1 MSKSVHCSITK
12 LCHYPT
18 PTSPPACVHLHYY
31 TPVESQQCPSTRG
44 PPTREWVLTDI
55 ADSTQ
60 LGTRERVRAKV
71 GKIQATRT
79 VAATGDGRREESD
92 RRVREAERRAREAEG
107 RAREAES
114 QVQAME
120 GRATEAEGRV
130 GEAEREKD
138 DIKREKDVAE
148 RQAREAEGQARE
160 AEGQARETEDRA
172 RKAEDRARE
181 VEGRAREAEGQAR
194 EAEDRARETEGR
206 AREAEGRAREA
217 QREKEAV
224 ENRQRGM
231 EQRLVESEQRLVES
245 EGKLRRLE
253 TQWVVERREIQLT
266 DQELGRGAWATV
278 SVAMFRGARVAAK
291 CIHNQIVSQ
300 RNIQLFKRE
309 MDMAAR
315 IRHPNLLLFIGA
327 TLEGEMVILTELM
340 PTSLRRELERE
351 YQLSPRLTIS
361 IGLDVA
367 RALNYLHLMRPH
379 PLIHRDISSANILLE
394 RLINGHWRAKVSDYG
409 TVNLQENLATVGPG
423 SPCYAAPEANDP
435 TQQSPKMDIFSFGA
449 LLMEM
454 LSGELTANRCVHA

>member
-1 MSKSVHCSITK
+1 MKGTACENVMPKSIHYSLTK
-12 LCHYPT
+12 LCHYPQSQ
-18 PTSPPACVHLHYY
+18 TSPPACVHLHYY
-31 TPVESQQCPSTRG
+31 TPVESQQCLSTGG
-44 PPTREWVLTDI
+44 PHTRKWVLTDI

-71 GKIQATRT
+71 GKIQATCT
-79 VAATGDGRREESD
+79 VVATGDGRREESE
-92 RRVREAERRAREAEG
+92 RRVREAERRAREAERRAREAERENADIKSEKEIAERQVMEADSRAVETEGRARDAEG

-114 QVQAME
+114 
-120 GRATEAEGRV
+120 R
-130 GEAEREKD
+130 
-138 DIKREKDVAE
+138 
-148 RQAREAEGQARE
+148 
-160 AEGQARETEDRA
+160 
-172 RKAEDRARE
+172 
-181 VEGRAREAEGQAR
+181 AR
-194 EAEDRARETEGR
+194 EAEDRARE
-206 AREAEGRAREA
+206 AERG
-217 QREKEAV
+217 KEAA

-231 EQRLVESEQRLVES
+231 ERRLVES

-291 CIHNQIVSQ
+291 SIHNQIVSQ

-351 YQLSPRLTIS
+351 CQLSPTLTIS

-367 RALNYLHLMRPH
+367 RALNYLHQKRPH

-423 SPCYAAPEANDP
+423 SPCYAAPEASDP
-435 TQQSPKMDIFSFGA
+435 TQQSPKMDIFSSGA

-454 LSGELTANRCVHA
+454 LTGELTANRCVHA

>member
-1 MSKSVHCSITK
+1 MS
-12 LCHYPT
+12 LQPQA
-18 PTSPPACVHLHYY
+18 SPPACVHLHYY
-31 TPVESQQCPSTRG
+31 TPVECPSTG
-44 PPTREWVLTDI
+44 GSPTREWVLTDI

-60 LGTRERVRAKV
+60 LGTMERVRAKV
-71 GKIQATRT
+71 RKIQATRT

-92 RRVREAERRAREAEG
+92 RRVREAERRAREAE
-107 RAREAES
+107 RENTDMKREKEIAEHQAREAER
-114 QVQAME
+114 QVRAME
-120 GRATEAEGRV
+120 DRAREAEGRV
-130 GEAEREKD
+130 GDAEREK
-138 DIKREKDVAE
+138 
-148 RQAREAEGQARE
+148 
-160 AEGQARETEDRA
+160 EDR
-172 RKAEDRARE
+172 
-181 VEGRAREAEGQAR
+181 AR
-194 EAEDRARETEGR
+194 EAEDRAREAEDR
-206 AREAEGRAREA
+206 AREAERG
-217 QREKEAV
+217 KEAA
-224 ENRQRGM
+224 ENSQRGA
-231 EQRLVESEQRLVES
+231 EQRLVES

-253 TQWVVERREIQLT
+253 TRWVVERREIQLT

-278 SVAMFRGARVAAK
+278 SVAIFRGARVAAK
-291 CIHNQIVSQ
+291 CVHNQIVSPH
-300 RNIQLFKRE
+300 NIQLFKRE

-340 PTSLRRELERE
+340 PTSLRRELQRE
-351 YQLSPRLTIS
+351 YQLSLRPTIS

-394 RLINGHWRAKVSDYG
+394 PLPNGRWRAKVSDYG

-449 LLMEM
+449 LLIEM

>member
-1 MSKSVHCSITK
+1 MS
-12 LCHYPT
+12 LQPQA
-18 PTSPPACVHLHYY
+18 SPPACVHLHYY
-31 TPVESQQCPSTRG
+31 TPVECPSTGG
-44 PPTREWVLTDI
+44 PHTREWVLTDI

-71 GKIQATRT
+71 RKIQATRT
-79 VAATGDGRREESD
+79 VAATGDGRREESEG
-92 RRVREAERRAREAEG
+92 RVREAERRAREAESDIRREKEIAERQAREAERQVRAMED
-107 RAREAES
+107 RAREAE
-114 QVQAME
+114 
-120 GRATEAEGRV
+120 RRV
-130 GEAEREKD
+130 GDAEREKED
-138 DIKREKDVAE
+138 FKRGKDIAEHRAREAE
-148 RQAREAEGQARE
+148 DQAREAEGQARE
-160 AEGQARETEDRA
+160 AEGQARE
-172 RKAEDRARE
+172 AED
-181 VEGRAREAEGQAR
+181 QAR
-194 EAEDRARETEGR
+194 EAEDR

-217 QREKEAV
+217 EDQAREAERGKEAA

-231 EQRLVESEQRLVES
+231 EQRLVES

-291 CIHNQIVSQ
+291 SIHNQIVSQ

-351 YQLSPRLTIS
+351 CQLSPTLTIS

-367 RALNYLHLMRPH
+367 RALNYLHQKRPH

-454 LSGELTANRCVHA
+454 LSGE

>member
-1 MSKSVHCSITK
+1 MSKSVHCSITE

-31 TPVESQQCPSTRG
+31 TPVESQQCPSTGG
-44 PPTREWVLTDI
+44 PPTREWVLTNI

-60 LGTRERVRAKV
+60 LGTREMVIAKV

-79 VAATGDGRREESD
+79 VAATGDGRREESDRKVREESD

-114 QVQAME
+114 RVQAME

-148 RQAREAEGQARE
+148 RQAREAEGQAR
-160 AEGQARETEDRA
+160 
-172 RKAEDRARE
+172 K
-181 VEGRAREAEGQAR
+181 AEGQAR
-194 EAEDRARETEGR
+194 EAEDR

-278 SVAMFRGARVAAK
+278 SVAMFRGAHVAAK
-291 CIHNQIVSQ
+291 TIHNQIVSQ

-309 MDMAAR
+309 MDMAAK

-379 PLIHRDISSANILLE
+379 TLIHRDISSANILLE
-394 RLINGHWRAKVSDYG
+394 RL
-409 TVNLQENLATVGPG
+409 T
-423 SPCYAAPEANDP
+423 
-435 TQQSPKMDIFSFGA
+435 
-449 LLMEM
+449 
-454 LSGELTANRCVHA
+454 GELTANRCVHA

>member
-1 MSKSVHCSITK
+1 MS
-12 LCHYPT
+12 LQPQA
-18 PTSPPACVHLHYY
+18 SPPACVHLHYY
-31 TPVESQQCPSTRG
+31 TPVESQQCPSTGG

-71 GKIQATRT
+71 RKIQVTRT
-79 VAATGDGRREESD
+79 VAATGDVRREESEG
-92 RRVREAERRAREAEG
+92 RVREAERRAREAE
-107 RAREAES
+107 S
-114 QVQAME
+114 
-120 GRATEAEGRV
+120 
-130 GEAEREKD
+130 
-138 DIKREKDVAE
+138 DIKREKEIAE
-148 RQAREAEGQARE
+148 HQ
-160 AEGQARETEDRA
+160 
-172 RKAEDRARE
+172 
-181 VEGRAREAEGQAR
+181 AREAEGQAR
-194 EAEDRARETEGR
+194 EAEDRAREAEDR
-206 AREAEGRAREA
+206 AREAEDRAREA
-217 QREKEAV
+217 ERQVRAMEDRAREAERRVGDAEREKEDIKRGKDIAEHQAREAEERAMEAERGKEAA
-224 ENRQRGM
+224 ENRQRGA
-231 EQRLVESEQRLVES
+231 EQRLVES

-253 TQWVVERREIQLT
+253 TRWVAERREIQLT

-291 CIHNQIVSQ
+291 CVHNQIVSP

-340 PTSLRRELERE
+340 PTSLRRELQRE
-351 YQLSPRLTIS
+351 YQLSLRPTIS

-394 RLINGHWRAKVSDYG
+394 PLPNSHWRAKVSDYG
-409 TVNLQENLATVGPG
+409 TVNLQENLATIGPG

-454 LSGELTANRCVHA
+454 LSGELTANRCAHA

>member
-31 TPVESQQCPSTRG
+31 TPVESQQCPSTGG

-79 VAATGDGRREESD
+79 VAATGDGRREESE
-92 RRVREAERRAREAEG
+92 RRIREAERRAREAEG
-107 RAREAES
+107 RAREAERKNADIKS
-114 QVQAME
+114 EKKIAERQVMEADSRAVETE
-120 GRATEAEGRV
+120 GRARDA
-130 GEAEREKD
+130 
-138 DIKREKDVAE
+138 
-148 RQAREAEGQARE
+148 
-160 AEGQARETEDRA
+160 
-172 RKAEDRARE
+172 
-181 VEGRAREAEGQAR
+181 EGRAREAESRAR
-194 EAEDRARETEGR
+194 EAEDRARE
-206 AREAEGRAREA
+206 AERG
-217 QREKEAV
+217 KEAA

-231 EQRLVESEQRLVES
+231 ERRLVES

-278 SVAMFRGARVAAK
+278 SVAIFRGARVAAK
-291 CIHNQIVSQ
+291 CVHNQIVSPH
-300 RNIQLFKRE
+300 NIQLFKRE

-340 PTSLRRELERE
+340 PTSLRRELQRE
-351 YQLSPRLTIS
+351 YQMSPRLTIS

-394 RLINGHWRAKVSDYG
+394 PLPNGRWRAKVSDYG

-449 LLMEM
+449 LLVEM
-454 LSGELTANRCVHA
+454 LSGELTANRYMCTCMKSYPSPYR

>member
-1 MSKSVHCSITK
+1 MSLSNPKPH
-12 LCHYPT
+12 
-18 PTSPPACVHLHYY
+18 PPACVHLNYY
-31 TPVESQQCPSTRG
+31 TPVESQQCPSTGG

-71 GKIQATRT
+71 RKIQATRT
-79 VAATGDGRREESD
+79 VAATGDVRREESEG
-92 RRVREAERRAREAEG
+92 RVREAERRAREAE
-107 RAREAES
+107 S
-114 QVQAME
+114 
-120 GRATEAEGRV
+120 
-130 GEAEREKD
+130 
-138 DIKREKDVAE
+138 DIKREKEIAE
-148 RQAREAEGQARE
+148 HQAREA
-160 AEGQARETEDRA
+160 
-172 RKAEDRARE
+172 
-181 VEGRAREAEGQAR
+181 EGRAREAEGQAR
-194 EAEDRARETEGR
+194 EAEDRARKAEDR
-206 AREAEGRAREA
+206 AREAERQVRAMEDRAREA
-217 QREKEAV
+217 EHRVGDAEREKENFKRGKDIAEHQAREAERGKEAA
-224 ENRQRGM
+224 ENRQRGA
-231 EQRLVESEQRLVES
+231 EQRLVES

-253 TQWVVERREIQLT
+253 TRWVVERREIQLT

-291 CIHNQIVSQ
+291 CVHNQIVSPH
-300 RNIQLFKRE
+300 NIQLFKRE

-340 PTSLRRELERE
+340 PTSLRRELQRE
-351 YQLSPRLTIS
+351 YQLSLRPTIS

-394 RLINGHWRAKVSDYG
+394 PLPNGRWRAKVSDYG
-409 TVNLQENLATVGPG
+409 TVNLQENLATIGPG

-435 TQQSPKMDIFSFGA
+435 TKQSPKMDIFSFGA

>member
-1 MSKSVHCSITK
+1 MEPLLINKRTAHQNGMSESVHYSITTIQ
-12 LCHYPT
+12 PQ
-18 PTSPPACVHLHYY
+18 TSPPACVHLHYC
-31 TPVESQQCPSTRG
+31 TPAESQQCPSTGG
-44 PPTREWVLTDI
+44 PPTGEWVLTDI

-79 VAATGDGRREESD
+79 VVATGDGRRESE
-92 RRVREAERRAREAEG
+92 RRVREAETRAREAE
-107 RAREAES
+107 RENA
-114 QVQAME
+114 
-120 GRATEAEGRV
+120 
-130 GEAEREKD
+130 
-138 DIKREKDVAE
+138 DIKRDKEIAE
-148 RQAREAEGQARE
+148 CQAMKA
-160 AEGQARETEDRA
+160 DSRA
-172 RKAEDRARE
+172 ME
-181 VEGRAREAEGQAR
+181 VEGRAREAE
-194 EAEDRARETEGR
+194 DR
-206 AREAEGRAREA
+206 AREAEERAREA
-217 QREKEAV
+217 ERGKETA
-224 ENRQRGM
+224 ENRQRDM

-245 EGKLRRLE
+245 EGKLQRLE
-253 TQWVVERREIQLT
+253 TQWVLERREIQLT

-291 CIHNQIVSQ
+291 CVHNQIVSPH
-300 RNIQLFKRE
+300 NIQLFKRE

-340 PTSLRRELERE
+340 PTSLRRELRRE
-351 YQLSPRLTIS
+351 YQMSPRLTIS

-379 PLIHRDISSANILLE
+379 TLIHRDISSANILLE
-394 RLINGHWRAKVSDYG
+394 RLLINDHWRAKVSDYG

-454 LSGELTANRCVHA
+454 LSGELTANRCVHGMKSYPPPYR

>member
-1 MSKSVHCSITK
+1 MEVSYGSSTSVKGTACENCMSKSVRYSISK
-12 LCHYPT
+12 LCPYIQPQ
-18 PTSPPACVHLHYY
+18 TSPPACVHLHYY
-31 TPVESQQCPSTRG
+31 TPVESQQCPSTGG

-60 LGTRERVRAKV
+60 LGTRERVRAKM

-79 VAATGDGRREESD
+79 VAATGDESE
-92 RRVREAERRAREAEG
+92 RRVREAERRAREAE
-107 RAREAES
+107 
-114 QVQAME
+114 
-120 GRATEAEGRV
+120 
-130 GEAEREKD
+130 REKED
-138 DIKREKDVAE
+138 MKSGREIAE
-148 RQAREAEGQARE
+148 RQAREAEGRVQE
-160 AEGQARETEDRA
+160 M
-172 RKAEDRARE
+172 
-181 VEGRAREAEGQAR
+181 EGRAREAERQAR
-194 EAEDRARETEGR
+194 EAEVRAM
-206 AREAEGRAREA
+206 EA
-217 QREKEAV
+217 QEAA
-224 ENRQRGM
+224 ENRQREM
-231 EQRLVESEQRLVES
+231 EQRLVESERRLVEG

-291 CIHNQIVSQ
+291 CVHNQILSPH
-300 RNIQLFKRE
+300 NIQLFKRE

-340 PTSLRRELERE
+340 PTSLRRELQRE
-351 YQLSPRLTIS
+351 YQMSPGLTIS

-367 RALNYLHLMRPH
+367 RALNYLHLMQPH
-379 PLIHRDISSANILLE
+379 PLIHRDISSANVLLE
-394 RLINGHWRAKVSDYG
+394 PLPNGRWRAKVSDYG

-454 LSGELTANRCVHA
+454 LSGELTTNRYVHA

>member
-1 MSKSVHCSITK
+1 MSKSVHYSITK

-18 PTSPPACVHLHYY
+18 PNLTPACVHLHYY
-31 TPVESQQCPSTRG
+31 TRVESQQCPSTG
-44 PPTREWVLTDI
+44 EPPTREWVLTDI

-60 LGTRERVRAKV
+60 LVRAKV

-79 VAATGDGRREESD
+79 VAATGDGRREESE
-92 RRVREAERRAREAEG
+92 RRVREAEKRARKAEG

-114 QVQAME
+114 I
-120 GRATEAEGRV
+120 V
-130 GEAEREKD
+130 GEAEREKE
-138 DIKREKDVAE
+138 DIKREKEIAD
-148 RQAREAEGQARE
+148 
-160 AEGQARETEDRA
+160 D
-172 RKAEDRARE
+172 
-181 VEGRAREAEGQAR
+181 RAREAEGQAR
-194 EAEDRARETEGR
+194 EAEV
-206 AREAEGRAREA
+206 RAREA
-217 QREKEAV
+217 QETA

-245 EGKLRRLE
+245 EGKLQRLE

-278 SVAMFRGARVAAK
+278 SVAIFRGARVAAK
-291 CIHNQIVSQ
+291 CVHNQIVSPH
-300 RNIQLFKRE
+300 NIQLFKRE

-340 PTSLRRELERE
+340 PTSLRRELQRE
-351 YQLSPRLTIS
+351 YQMSPRLTIS

-367 RALNYLHLMRPH
+367 RALNYLYLMRPH
-379 PLIHRDISSANILLE
+379 LLIHRDISSANVLLE
-394 RLINGHWRAKVSDYG
+394 RLINGWRAKVSDYG
-409 TVNLQENLATVGPG
+409 TVNLLQQLDTACPG
-423 SPCYAAPEANDP
+423 NPCYSAPEANDP

>member
-1 MSKSVHCSITK
+1 MSKSVHYSITK
-12 LCHYPT
+12 LCHPNLT
-18 PTSPPACVHLHYY
+18 PCICYY
-31 TPVESQQCPSTRG
+31 TPVESQHCPSTGG

-71 GKIQATRT
+71 RKIQATRT
-79 VAATGDGRREESD
+79 VVATGDGRREESE

-107 RAREAES
+107 RAREAE
-114 QVQAME
+114 
-120 GRATEAEGRV
+120 
-130 GEAEREKD
+130 REKA
-138 DIKREKDVAE
+138 DINREKEIAE
-148 RQAREAEGQARE
+148 RQAREAESQVRAMEGQTRE
-160 AEGQARETEDRA
+160 AERRVRDGEREKEDITRGKDIAERQAM
-172 RKAEDRARE
+172 
-181 VEGRAREAEGQAR
+181 
-194 EAEDRARETEGR
+194 
-206 AREAEGRAREA
+206 EAEGRAREA
-217 QREKEAV
+217 QRGKETA

-231 EQRLVESEQRLVES
+231 EQRLVESEQRLVVS
-245 EGKLRRLE
+245 EGKLQRLE

-291 CIHNQIVSQ
+291 CVHNQIVSPH
-300 RNIQLFKRE
+300 NIQLFKRE

-340 PTSLRRELERE
+340 PTSLSRELQRE
-351 YQLSPRLTIS
+351 YQMSPRLTIS

-394 RLINGHWRAKVSDYG
+394 RLLINGRWRAKVSDYG

>member
-1 MSKSVHCSITK
+1 MSLST
-12 LCHYPT
+12 T
-18 PTSPPACVHLHYY
+18 PNLSVHLHYY
-31 TPVESQQCPSTRG
+31 TPVEFQQCPSTGG

-79 VAATGDGRREESD
+79 VAATGDGRREESE
-92 RRVREAERRAREAEG
+92 RRVREAEG
-107 RAREAES
+107 RAREAEREKADIKRGKEIAEC
-114 QVQAME
+114 QAME
-120 GRATEAEGRV
+120 S
-130 GEAEREKD
+130 
-138 DIKREKDVAE
+138 
-148 RQAREAEGQARE
+148 
-160 AEGQARETEDRA
+160 
-172 RKAEDRARE
+172 
-181 VEGRAREAEGQAR
+181 EGRAREAERG
-194 EAEDRARETEGR
+194 
-206 AREAEGRAREA
+206 
-217 QREKEAV
+217 KEAA
-224 ENRQRGM
+224 ENRQRGA
-231 EQRLVESEQRLVES
+231 EQRLVVS
-245 EGKLRRLE
+245 EGKLQRLE

-278 SVAMFRGARVAAK
+278 SVAMFRGSRVAAK
-291 CIHNQIVSQ
+291 CVHNQIVSPH
-300 RNIQLFKRE
+300 NIQLFKRE

-340 PTSLRRELERE
+340 PTSLRRELQRE
-351 YQLSPRLTIS
+351 YQLSLRPTIS

-367 RALNYLHLMRPH
+367 KALNYLHLMRPH
-379 PLIHRDISSANILLE
+379 PLIHRDISSANVLLE
-394 RLINGHWRAKVSDYG
+394 PLPNSRWRAKVSDYG

-454 LSGELTANRCVHA
+454 LSGELTTVIYVHEIIPYHLQVNCQPEMSGHV

>member
-1 MSKSVHCSITK
+1 M
-12 LCHYPT
+12 
-18 PTSPPACVHLHYY
+18 
-31 TPVESQQCPSTRG
+31 
-44 PPTREWVLTDI
+44 
-55 ADSTQ
+55 
-60 LGTRERVRAKV
+60 RAKV

-79 VAATGDGRREESD
+79 VAATGDGRREESE
-92 RRVREAERRAREAEG
+92 RRVREAERRAREAEQ
-107 RAREAES
+107 RAIEAES
-114 QVQAME
+114 
-120 GRATEAEGRV
+120 RI
-130 GEAEREKD
+130 GEAEREKE
-138 DIKREKDVAE
+138 DIKSEKDIAE
-148 RQAREAEGQARE
+148 RQAREAEGQIQQMEVLTREVENWARE
-160 AEGQARETEDRA
+160 AERG
-172 RKAEDRARE
+172 
-181 VEGRAREAEGQAR
+181 
-194 EAEDRARETEGR
+194 
-206 AREAEGRAREA
+206 
-217 QREKEAV
+217 KEAA
-224 ENRQRGM
+224 
-231 EQRLVESEQRLVES
+231 EQEMEQRLVES

-340 PTSLRRELERE
+340 HTSLRMQLERE

-379 PLIHRDISSANILLE
+379 SLIHRDISSANVLLE
-394 RLINGHWRAKVSDYG
+394 RLINEHWKAKVSDYG

-454 LSGELTANRCVHA
+454 LSGKLTANRCVHA